1 MTGGTTFSTVERREV
16 PPWCSPG
23 SLPGTEDIGELIAR
37 KSYARAAKRLRAQ
50 LEKDPEN
57 VFAELQLAEVLQLD
71 DRGEEA
77 VAILVRLA
85 DGYAREGFLAKAIA
99 LLKKAQRIAP
109 ERGADMDLRIA
120 SLAKERDDET
130 ARRIALKE
138 AMQPKPRPTAAPEPS
153 PDSGAE
159 AAELDLSDLDEDVPP
174 EAEADTALER
184 TPLFSGFSGDELVEV
199 IQGLRLLAFAP
210 GDIVVAEGEPGDSL
224 FVLTTGSV
232 KAFCK
237 DPRGEYRKVREM
249 GEGSFFGEVSILTG
263 TPRTAT
269 ITATTPLELLELDL
283 PTLESIAE
291 KHPHVVTVLRE
302 FSGARAGSLEE
313 IRIRMG
319 RTGPPQAEPEEALA
333 GR

>member
-1 MTGGTTFSTVERREV
+1 MVLS
-16 PPWCSPG
+16 WIS
-23 SLPGTEDIGELIAR
+23 PGTENIGELIAK
-37 KSYARAAKRLRAQ
+37 KSYARAARRLRTQ
-50 LEKDPEN
+50 LGKDPEN
-57 VFAELQLAEVLQLD
+57 VSVELQLAEVLHLD

-85 DGYAREGFLAKAIA
+85 DGYARGGFLAKAIA

-109 ERGADMDLRIA
+109 ERGAEMDLRIA

-130 ARRIALKE
+130 ARRIALRE
-138 AMQPKPRPTAAPEPS
+138 AMQGKPRPNAAAPEPPPATVTES
-153 PDSGAE
+153 
-159 AAELDLSDLDEDVPP
+159 AELDLSDLDEDVPP
-174 EAEADTALER
+174 EVEADTGLER

-224 FVLTTGSV
+224 FVLTTGTV

-269 ITATTPLELLELDL
+269 ITAATPLELLELDL

-291 KHPHVVTVLRE
+291 RHPHVVAVLRD

-313 IRIRMG
+313 IRVRMG
-319 RTGPPQAEPEEALA
+319 RTGPPQVEPEEALA

>member
-1 MTGGTTFSTVERREV
+1 MVLS
-16 PPWCSPG
+16 WIS
-23 SLPGTEDIGELIAR
+23 PGTEDIGELIAK
-37 KSYARAAKRLRAQ
+37 KSYVRAAKRLRAQ
-50 LEKDPEN
+50 LERDPEN
-57 VFAELQLAEVLQLD
+57 AFAQLQLAEVLQLD
-71 DRGEEA
+71 GRGEEA
-77 VAILVRLA
+77 VALLVRLA

-138 AMQPKPRPTAAPEPS
+138 AMQGKPRPAAAPESS
-153 PDSGAE
+153 PDTGTE

-174 EAEADTALER
+174 EALADTGLER
-184 TPLFSGFSGDELVEV
+184 TPLFSDFSGDELVEV
-199 IQGLRLLAFAP
+199 IQGLRLLTFGP

-237 DPRGEYRKVREM
+237 DPSGEYRKVREM

-269 ITATTPLELLELDL
+269 ITAATPLELLELDL
-283 PTLESIAE
+283 ATLESIAE
-291 KHPHVVTVLRE
+291 KHPNVVTVLKD

-319 RTGPPQAEPEEALA
+319 RTGPPPVEPEKALA

>member
-1 MTGGTTFSTVERREV
+1 MVLS
-16 PPWCSPG
+16 WISPG
-23 SLPGTEDIGELIAR
+23 TADIGELIAK

-57 VFAELQLAEVLQLD
+57 VSVELQLAEVLQLD

-85 DGYAREGFLAKAIA
+85 DGYARGGFLAKAIA

-109 ERGADMDLRIA
+109 ERSADMELRIA
-120 SLAKERDDET
+120 ALAKERDEET
-130 ARRIALKE
+130 ARRLALKE
-138 AMQPKPRPTAAPEPS
+138 AMQGKPRTAAAAPGPS
-153 PDSGAE
+153 PDTDAE
-159 AAELDLSDLDEDVPP
+159 AAELDLSDLDEDVP
-174 EAEADTALER
+174 ARVQADTGLER
-184 TPLFSGFSGDELVEV
+184 TPLFSGFSGDELVEI
-199 IQGLRLLAFAP
+199 IQGLQLLTFAP

-224 FVLTTGSV
+224 FVLTTGTV
-232 KAFCK
+232 KTFCK

-269 ITATTPLELLELDL
+269 ITAATPLELLELDL
-283 PTLESIAE
+283 PTLEAIAE
-291 KHPHVVTVLRE
+291 KHPHVLTVLKD
-302 FSGARAGSLEE
+302 FSGQRAGSLEE

-319 RTGPPQAEPEEALA
+319 RTGPPPVVPEEALA